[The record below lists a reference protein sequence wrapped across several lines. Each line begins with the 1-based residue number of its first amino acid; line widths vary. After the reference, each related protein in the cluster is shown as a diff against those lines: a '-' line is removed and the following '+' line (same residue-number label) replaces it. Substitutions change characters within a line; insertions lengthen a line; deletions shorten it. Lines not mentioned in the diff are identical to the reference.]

1 MQPFFSIIVPT
12 YNREKHISETIFSVL
27 SQSFQDF
34 ELLVIDNKSQDK
46 TIEIVNS
53 FIDNR
58 IRFYQNSENYER
70 CYSRNKGIELAIGK
84 YILLLDSDDLFE
96 FNHLDN
102 WHQFI
107 QLHGNKSSSFYVSDK
122 KIFKG
127 TLFIQRN
134 PVLLKGVKPITYF
147 FLNPIIPGQICVSS
161 SILKQ
166 YKFRNDLLIF
176 EDAALWMELAS
187 DYNVIFS
194 PITSFIYRLHD
205 GNSVNESVN
214 NVFFKRLNAIKIL
227 LNEKKIIRLLP
238 KNCIRFSLNTCYL
251 GIIRFHDVNSSRFVS
266 FKWVF
271 KSILFFPEYGLKNKI
286 LLLMNT
292 IPFISKLNYF
302 KNRKFY

>member
-12 YNREKHISETIFSVL
+12 YNREKHISETISSVL

-96 FNHLDN
+96 FNHLEN
-102 WHQFI
+102 WYQFI
-107 QLHGNKSSSFYVSDK
+107 QLHGNKLSSFYVSDK

-147 FLNPIIPGQICVSS
+147 FLNPIIPGQICVPS

-166 YKFRNDLLIF
+166 YQFRNDLLIF

-187 DYNVIFS
+187 DYNVIF
-194 PITSFIYRLHD
+194 
-205 GNSVNESVN
+205 
-214 NVFFKRLNAIKIL
+214 KRLTAIKIL

-238 KNCIRFSLNTCYL
+238 KKCIRFSLNTCYL

-266 FKWVF
+266 FIWVF